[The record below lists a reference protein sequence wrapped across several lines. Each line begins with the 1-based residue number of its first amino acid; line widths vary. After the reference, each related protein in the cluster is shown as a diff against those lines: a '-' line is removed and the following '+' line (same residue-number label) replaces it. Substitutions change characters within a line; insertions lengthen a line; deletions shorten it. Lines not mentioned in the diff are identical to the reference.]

1 MEADAIDRL
10 WAKLKDQFG
19 SRDTYP
25 KPYIKMTDA
34 DWRELQIY
42 AEKHKPNMIYM
53 RITTKIFRAILSQ
66 DYLQAVAIVDL
77 VHSMNPGFK
86 REDRVN
92 IDLIRD
98 SGRILSLKLC
108 SLLAQHLVLMQNNQ
122 ENCVTLYT
130 QLLLKLMS
138 FQSPEDRHRKVISNR
153 VQEMLNKNLGASRD
167 QIVEIVKATP
177 GNMEHP

>member
-1 MEADAIDRL
+1 
-10 WAKLKDQFG
+10 
-19 SRDTYP
+19 
-25 KPYIKMTDA
+25 
-34 DWRELQIY
+34 
-42 AEKHKPNMIYM
+42 MIYM

-108 SLLAQHLVLMQNNQ
+108 SLLA
-122 ENCVTLYT
+122 
-130 QLLLKLMS
+130 
-138 FQSPEDRHRKVISNR
+138 
-153 VQEMLNKNLGASRD
+153 
-167 QIVEIVKATP
+167 
-177 GNMEHP
+177 